1 MVNIGL
7 TNPDQFPQ
15 IPNPFLW
22 YSLFNDQ
29 LQNQQPPSQK
39 ALTLREF
46 VNDYW
51 LPFEIENGERK
62 PDTVSFYKSTIAPAV
77 EFFGDQPL
85 ESISLL
91 DIDRFIRYL
100 KTEGKMEHPM
110 LQSRSVISITPC
122 VKCFPTPKG
131 GSWLQKTQWT
141 KWARPAWQSGQIV
154 SFTTTLFPLYFP
166 GQFVCFSAPG

>member
-77 EFFGDQPL
+77 EFFGNQPL
-85 ESISLL
+85 EGISPL

-100 KTEGKMEHPM
+100 RTEGKTGAPYAPK
-110 LQSRSVISITPC
+110 SIRHYYSTC
-122 VKCFPTPKG
+122 VKCFPTLKG
-131 GSWLQKTQWT
+131 GS
-141 KWARPAWQSGQIV
+141 
-154 SFTTTLFPLYFP
+154 
-166 GQFVCFSAPG
+166 

>member
-62 PDTVSFYKSTIAPAV
+62 TDTVSFYKSTIAPAV
-77 EFFGDQPL
+77 EFFGEQPL

-100 KTEGKMEHPM
+100 KTEGKNGAPYAPDK
-110 LQSRSVISITPC
+110 VGP
-122 VKCFPTPKG
+122 
-131 GSWLQKTQWT
+131 
-141 KWARPAWQSGQIV
+141 
-154 SFTTTLFPLYFP
+154 SFL
-166 GQFVCFSAPG
+166 